1 MKKVVLVVFAAL
13 MLSSAVA
20 QADPQPPP
28 PTPSVDG
35 SMLYDQW
42 PCGMSV
48 GPGVNSALLRVRY
61 RPC

>member
-1 MKKVVLVVFAAL
+1 
-13 MLSSAVA
+13 
-20 QADPQPPP
+20 
-28 PTPSVDG
+28 VDG